1 MRLVTVKKEFENM
14 VAIEF
19 SSHITKQLTHQNVR
33 KKMLKRVREFDCYS
47 LNGKFEICAGTLC
60 QP

>member
-1 MRLVTVKKEFENM
+1 M

-33 KKMLKRVREFDCYS
+33 RKMLKRVREFDCYS